1 MAKSKEMTITGWLRD
16 HWDEFENDPDRRAA
30 CLKAFRSAKI
40 RVTEKSILDAHGR
53 LARRGRVATVL
64 SDAPEDDLIPA
75 EQIFCKIDIPSRV
88 RDFLGTVVK
97 GGFIRDDRL
106 RARLNVSQTEWR
118 NVRNLAEFQDNIFT
132 FLDSTRNNS
141 KVTVWGNKETVRRA
155 RATVSLGR
163 YEA

>member
-1 MAKSKEMTITGWLRD
+1 VAKSKEMTITGWLRD
-16 HWDEFENDPDRRAA
+16 HWDEFENSPDRRAA

-40 RVTEKSILDAHGR
+40 RVTEKSVCDAHGR
-53 LARRGRVATVL
+53 LSRKGRVTSAL

-75 EQIFCKIDIPSRV
+75 DQIFSKIDIPARV
-88 RDFLGTVVK
+88 RDFLKSVVR
-97 GGFIRDDRL
+97 GCFIRDDRL
-106 RARLNVSQTEWR
+106 RGRLNVSQAEWR
-118 NVRNLAEFQDNIFT
+118 NIRNLDEFKDNIFT
-132 FLDSTRNNS
+132 FLDSTKNNS